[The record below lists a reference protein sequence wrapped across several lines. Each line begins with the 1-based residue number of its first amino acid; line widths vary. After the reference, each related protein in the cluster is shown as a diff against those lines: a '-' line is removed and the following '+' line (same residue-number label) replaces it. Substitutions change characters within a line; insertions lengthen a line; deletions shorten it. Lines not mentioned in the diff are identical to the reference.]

1 MGSIELIDF
10 MNKTAGAAGYGRI
23 DMIEDRLVGFKS
35 REVYE
40 CPGAL
45 AIIAAHKKL
54 ETLTLAKDTLKTKRE
69 LEVKFAE
76 MTYEGYWFSPLM
88 EACLLYTSID
98 EQRSDHRS
106 RHGAHE
112 EGA

>member
-1 MGSIELIDF
+1 MLTAEPTEAPDEEVTVEVTFEGGVPVAVNGQKMGSIELIDF

-76 MTYEGYWFSPLM
+76 MT
-88 EACLLYTSID
+88 
-98 EQRSDHRS
+98 
-106 RHGAHE
+106 
-112 EGA
+112 